1 MYLYRKI
8 LIHIIYR
15 MIAQN
20 NPKNESEFNTCDDF
34 ELINDNLFKIFP
46 FFYLILYEKLE
57 TIR

>member
-1 MYLYRKI
+1 
-8 LIHIIYR
+8 